1 MKFKRKSNIESKI
14 STSSMP
20 DIIFMLLIFFMVTTV
35 LREYSG
41 LPISLPKA
49 ERIEKLE
56 SKRHTAHIWVS
67 KDGLISIEDKLFSE
81 DDVRH
86 VMYEKRA
93 ADPQLTVSL
102 KADLAARMETISK
115 IHNELRKADALK
127 LNYST
132 KVKAPTQ

>member
-41 LPISLPKA
+41 LQISLPKA

-67 KDGLISIEDKLFSE
+67 KDGLISIEDKLFKS
-81 DDVRH
+81 DAIRH

-93 ADPQLTVSL
+93 SDPRLTVSL
-102 KADLAARMETISK
+102 KADLAVRMEVISS
-115 IHNELRKADALK
+115 IHNELRKADALR

-132 KVKAPTQ
+132 KVKAPSQ

>member
-20 DIIFMLLIFFMVTTV
+20 DIIFMLLIFFMDTTV

-67 KDGLISIEDKLFSE
+67 KDGLISIEDKLFNE

-86 VMYEKRA
+86 IMYEKRA
-93 ADPQLTVSL
+93 SDPQLTVSL
-102 KADLAARMETISK
+102 KADLAARMETISN

>member
-67 KDGLISIEDKLFSE
+67 KDGLISIEDKLFKS
-81 DDVRH
+81 DAVRH

-93 ADPQLTVSL
+93 SDPQLTVSL
-102 KADLAARMETISK
+102 KADLAARMDVISS
-115 IHNELRKADALK
+115 IHNELRKADALR

-132 KVKAPTQ
+132 KVKVPGQ

>member
-1 MKFKRKSNIESKI
+1 MKFRRKSGVESKI

-35 LREYSG
+35 LREFYG
-41 LPISLPKA
+41 LPVTLPKA

-56 SKRHTAHIWVS
+56 SKRHTSDIWVS
-67 KDGLISIEDKLFSE
+67 KDGLIPIEDKLYNNQ
-81 DDVRH
+81 DVRH

-93 ADPQLTVSL
+93 SNPQLTVSL
-102 KADLAARMETISK
+102 KADQSARMEIISD

-132 KVKAPTQ
+132 KVKAPN

>member
-1 MKFKRKSNIESKI
+1 MESKI
-14 STSSMP
+14 SVSSMP

-67 KDGLISIEDKLFSE
+67 KDGLISIEDKLFKS
-81 DDVRH
+81 DAVRH

-93 ADPQLTVSL
+93 SDPQLTVSL
-102 KADLAARMETISK
+102 KADLAARMEVISS
-115 IHNELRKADALK
+115 IHNELRKADALR

-132 KVKAPTQ
+132 KVKAPSQ

>member
-1 MKFKRKSNIESKI
+1 MPS
-14 STSSMP
+14 STYNKWKPSSSEAP
-20 DIIFMLLIFFMVTTV
+20 CPAEF
-35 LREYSG
+35 G
-41 LPISLPKA
+41 LSSLPKA

-81 DDVRH
+81 DDIRH

-102 KADLAARMETISK
+102 KADLAARMETISN

>member
-1 MKFKRKSNIESKI
+1 MKFARKTTLSSDIP
-14 STSSMP
+14 TASMP

-35 LREYSG
+35 LREYTG
-41 LPISLPKA
+41 LKVELPKA
-49 ERIEKLE
+49 RRIEKLQGKTHV
-56 SKRHTAHIWVS
+56 SNIWVS
-67 KDGLISIEDKLFSE
+67 KEGFISIEDKLYEISN
-81 DDVRH
+81 VRN

-102 KADLAARMETISK
+102 KADKSARMDLISD

-132 KVKAPTQ
+132 RKLVD

>member
-1 MKFKRKSNIESKI
+1 
-14 STSSMP
+14 MP
-20 DIIFMLLIFFMVTTV
+20 DIIFMLLIFFMVPTV

-81 DDVRH
+81 YDVRH
-86 VMYEKRA
+86 IMYEKRA

-102 KADLAARMETISK
+102 KADLAARMEIISN